1 MIVELIEEKEGDVYI
16 LLEDGNKWF
25 IGKPGI
31 PFKRFMIPT
40 SPIQEIVN
48 SIKVKEA
55 LEPQEVVELCKSG
68 IRADEIIRLRQAG
81 VL

>member
-1 MIVELIEEKEGDVYI
+1 MIVELIEEKDGGYV

-31 PFKRFMIPT
+31 PFKPFMIPT
-40 SPIQEIVN
+40 SPIQGIVN
-48 SIKVKEA
+48 SMKVKEA
-55 LEPQEVVELCKSG
+55 LETQEVVELCKSG

-81 VL
+81 IL

>member
-1 MIVELIEEKEGDVYI
+1 MIVELIEEGDGSYV
-16 LLEDGNKWF
+16 LLEDDTKWY
-25 IGKPGI
+25 IEHKGLK
-31 PFKRFMIPT
+31 FKRFMIPT

-55 LEPQEVVELCKSG
+55 LEPQEIVELSKAG
-68 IRADEIIRLRQAG
+68 LRADEIIRLRQAG